1 VRDAAT
7 RLVPRLVAIC
17 TGTWAVAY
25 GITAA
30 FAPRLLL
37 LSPRVRDDTMPL
49 GAFVA
54 IVNLAAVIGVTLLQA
69 RRLAPARRA
78 LAEGSDAVDPKDL
91 LVLYAL
97 PARVASTQVA
107 SAAIAAAVTLAR
119 QVRPA
124 SVSPSGQAAWA
135 LLVLTMVS
143 ASTLPLYVM
152 LRASVA
158 RVLELAPVAIA
169 REAIALRTSVPQA
182 VPRVRTRFLAA
193 VMGPVAF
200 VALGASLL
208 VNAHARAFDEAS
220 RERTAADLARVA
232 FDRVHGSESG
242 RDRAIGAAELL
253 GYRAEIAREPAE
265 ASVARSEGRETAVTV
280 PLEDG
285 YAVVRYEPPPWSSV
299 VIVYV
304 VIAAIAVAAAG
315 VVGGRIGSRFAA
327 DLELAILSVQATGAD
342 DVARGG
348 RIVQEPRFQSVSDLM
363 RAIDDLGGV
372 FREFASAHAEATVA
386 RAGTERMRGLFL
398 ASMSHD
404 LKAPLNAVLGFAALV
419 AKHPLT
425 DGQKESLAIIEQR
438 GRELLALVQTI
449 LDSARVEAGE
459 LELSPDWTVIG
470 DVVMSAVLD
479 GRDLSSGSAVQV
491 IGEVQPGLPKMRID
505 ATRMVQALTAVVLS
519 AVRFT
524 DDGEVHVRAT
534 LPAPGDRLRIDVETS
549 GRGAQTAE
557 REKIFDAFRYADRA
571 RRHGSL
577 GLGLA
582 LARSIIELHQGSIGV
597 DTLKEGGM
605 VFHVLLP
612 MPEEA
617 IPPPSSRASYRPR
630 IT

>member
-7 RLVPRLVAIC
+7 RLVPRIVAIEVF
-17 TGTWAVAY
+17 TWAVAY
-25 GITAA
+25 GITDA
-30 FAPRLLL
+30 FAPPLLL
-37 LSPRVRDDTMPL
+37 LSERARDDAMPL
-49 GAFVA
+49 GAVVA
-54 IVNLAAVIGVTLLQA
+54 LVNLAAVVGVTLAQT

-78 LAEGSDAVDPKDL
+78 LAEESSAIDPRDL
-91 LVLYAL
+91 LSLYAL
-97 PARVASTQVA
+97 PARVATTQIA
-107 SAAIAAAVTLAR
+107 SAAIALAVTLSPA
-119 QVRPA
+119 VRPSSAGA
-124 SVSPSGQAAWA
+124 SRQAAWA

-143 ASTLPLYVM
+143 AATLPLYVM

-158 RVLELAPVAIA
+158 RALELAPIAVA
-169 REAIALRTSVPQA
+169 RQAIALRGEVAQA

-208 VNAHARAFDEAS
+208 VNAHARAFDQAA
-220 RERTAADLARVA
+220 RERTAADLAKVA
-232 FDRVHGSESG
+232 FDRVHGSEGG
-242 RDRAIGAAELL
+242 RARAIEAAELL
-253 GYRAEIAREPAE
+253 GYRAEFAPEPAP
-265 ASVARSEGRETAVTV
+265 AGVARSEGGETAVTV

-285 YAVVRYEPPPWSSV
+285 HVVVRYEPVPWSP
-299 VIVYV
+299 VIVAYLV
-304 VIAAIAVAAAG
+304 LAAIAVGAAG

-348 RIVQEPRFQSVSDLM
+348 RVVQEPRFQSVAALM
-363 RAIDDLGGV
+363 RAIDGLGGV
-372 FREFASAHAEATVA
+372 FREFASAHAEATLA
-386 RAGTERMRGLFL
+386 REATERMRGLFL

-419 AKHPLT
+419 AKSPLS

-438 GRELLALVQTI
+438 GKELLALVQTI

-459 LELSPDWTVIG
+459 LELAPDMTVVG

-479 GRDLSSGSAVQV
+479 ARDLSGGSAVQV
-491 IGEVQPGLPKMRID
+491 IGEVQPGLPRMRLD
-505 ATRMVQALTAVVLS
+505 ATRMVEALTAIVLS

-524 DDGEVHVRAT
+524 EEGEVHVRAT
-534 LPAPGDRLRIDVETS
+534 LPAPGDRLRVDVETS
-549 GRGAQTAE
+549 GRSAQSSE
-557 REKIFDAFRYADRA
+557 REKLFEAFRHADRA

-582 LARSIIELHQGSIGV
+582 LARSIVELHQGSIDV
-597 DTLKEGGM
+597 DTLQEGGM
-605 VFHVLLP
+605 VFHVFLP

-617 IPPPSSRASYRPR
+617 IPPPSSRVSYRPR
-630 IT
+630 AT